1 MKVIGVLGGMGPAAT
16 LDFMAKVYAADSAP
30 IEQDRVRLIV
40 DCNPAVLDR
49 NAATRG
55 EGPSPGPVLAA
66 MAAGL
71 ATAGADV
78 LVIACNTAH
87 AWQAEIAAAAGIPLL
102 SMIDAACD
110 ALASASPG
118 AHRIG
123 LLAGQGCLDAGVYQ
137 GAFAGRG
144 WTAVLPS
151 ASAQAGFMDALY
163 RVKGGT
169 LGAAEKAAFAAC
181 VSDVVGAGAEA
192 IVAGCTELP
201 LLLGPADSPVPL
213 IDPTWALAEQVV
225 AWARVSEGAG
235 LGAPPRHG

>member
-40 DCNPAVLDR
+40 DCNPAVPDR

-66 MAAGL
+66 MAKGL
-71 ATAGADV
+71 VAAGADV

-87 AWQAEIAAAAGIPLL
+87 AWREEVAAAAGIPVL

-110 ALASASPG
+110 ALAARCPG
-118 AHRIG
+118 ARRIG

-137 GAFAGRG
+137 DAFAERG
-144 WTAVLPS
+144 WTTVLPG
-151 ASAQAGFMDALY
+151 ADAQTGFMDALY
-163 RVKGGT
+163 RIKGGAM
-169 LGAAEKAAFAAC
+169 GAAERAAFVAC
-181 VSDVVGAGAEA
+181 ASDVAGSGAEA
-192 IVAGCTELP
+192 IVAGCTEVP
-201 LLLGPADSPVPL
+201 LLLGPADAPVPL
-213 IDPTWALAEQVV
+213 IDATWALAEKAV
-225 AWARVSEGAG
+225 AWARLTDV
-235 LGAPPRHG
+235 APR

>member
-40 DCNPAVLDR
+40 DCNPAVPDR

-55 EGPSPGPVLAA
+55 DGPSPGPVLAA

-71 ATAGADV
+71 AAAGADV

-87 AWQAEIAAAAGIPLL
+87 AWQAEIAAAAGIPVL

-110 ALASASPG
+110 TLRSASSG
-118 AHRIG
+118 ARRIG

-137 GAFAGRG
+137 DAFAERG
-144 WTAVLPS
+144 WTTVLPGVD
-151 ASAQAGFMDALY
+151 AQAGFMDALY
-163 RVKGGT
+163 RIKGGAMGVAERT
-169 LGAAEKAAFAAC
+169 AFGACARDVAA
-181 VSDVVGAGAEA
+181 AGAEA
-192 IVAGCTELP
+192 IVAGCTEVP
-201 LLLGPADSPVPL
+201 LLLGLADAPVPL
-213 IDPTWALAEQVV
+213 IDATWALAEKAV
-225 AWARVSEGAG
+225 AWAR
-235 LGAPPRHG
+235 LTDTAP

>member
-1 MKVIGVLGGMGPAAT
+1 VKVIGVLGGMGPAAT
-16 LDFMAKVYAADSAP
+16 LDFMAKVHAADSAP

-40 DCNPAVLDR
+40 DCNPAVPDR

-71 ATAGADV
+71 VAAGADV

-87 AWQAEIAAAAGIPLL
+87 AWRAEIAAAAGIPVL

-118 AHRIG
+118 ARRVG

-137 GAFAGRG
+137 DAFAARG
-144 WTAVLPS
+144 WTTVLPG
-151 ASAQAGFMDALY
+151 AAAQAAFMAALY
-163 RVKGGT
+163 RVKGGAM
-169 LGAAEKAAFAAC
+169 GAAERAAFAAC
-181 VSDVVGAGAEA
+181 ASEVAGGGAEA
-192 IVAGCTELP
+192 IVAGCTEVP
-201 LLLGPADSPVPL
+201 LLLGATDAPVPM
-213 IDPTWALAEQVV
+213 IDATWALAERAV
-225 AWARVSEGAG
+225 AWARGAG
-235 LGAPPRHG
+235 